1 MFVEQSLTKNADGEG
16 DDEAG
21 CVRLEPAVPC
31 SLWPHVALGVG
42 GHNATQPRSS
52 PQDCSE
58 TPFNSQINSPLIL
71 NYATKCKMEISACF
85 QSISSCLPKLPF
97 LITY

>member
-31 SLWPHVALGVG
+31 SLWPHFALGVG
-42 GHNATQPRSS
+42 GHSATQPRSS
-52 PQDCSE
+52 PKRLFRNTIIGEEDC
-58 TPFNSQINSPLIL
+58 
-71 NYATKCKMEISACF
+71 TKSF
-85 QSISSCLPKLPF
+85 
-97 LITY
+97 